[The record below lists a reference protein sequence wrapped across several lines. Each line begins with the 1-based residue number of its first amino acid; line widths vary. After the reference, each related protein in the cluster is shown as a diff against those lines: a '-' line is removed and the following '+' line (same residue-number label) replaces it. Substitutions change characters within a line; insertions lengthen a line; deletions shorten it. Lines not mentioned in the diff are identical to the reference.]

1 MSNLK
6 AAVKWGIGT
15 DNVDFKACKE
25 FGIPITNTPAMFG
38 REVADVSVGYLHALA
53 RNLVEIDR
61 EVRKGNWIKPS
72 GVSIAGKTAAIIGFG
87 DIGRNTAK
95 RLLSAEMNIIVYD
108 PFVDKKTIDKNIN
121 LYNWPQGLEL
131 ADFIIINC
139 SLTPSSYH
147 MINEETI
154 KLMKQGVRIINV
166 GRGPIIDENALIDN
180 LNNNYIDSVAL
191 DVYEE
196 EPISVDSPLLKN
208 PRCVFGSHNAS
219 NTNEAVIRTSNKAIK
234 IMSDFLN

>member
-1 MSNLK
+1 
-6 AAVKWGIGT
+6 
-15 DNVDFKACKE
+15 
-25 FGIPITNTPAMFG
+25 
-38 REVADVSVGYLHALA
+38 
-53 RNLVEIDR
+53 
-61 EVRKGNWIKPS
+61 
-72 GVSIAGKTAAIIGFG
+72 
-87 DIGRNTAK
+87 
-95 RLLSAEMNIIVYD
+95 MNIIVYD
-108 PFVDKKTIDKNIN
+108 PFVEKKTIDKNIN

-196 EPISVDSPLLKN
+196 EPISVDSPLLNN

-219 NTNEAVIRTSNKAIK
+219 NTYEAVIRTSNKAIK